1 MRERHGST
9 PVIVQRIRQDGKGHS
24 LHNFSFRCPQC
35 GSRLPSYRPVPMSTI
50 RHLLPC
56 MPTPALFFFDRISRG
71 AIDIATA
78 FRKHGALIVFEPS
91 TQGDRVLFQ
100 EALSV
105 SHIVKVSHEQWAD
118 RGELS
123 PCETNWLLIET
134 LGREGL
140 RFLSRLPLYHS
151 SGWQYVPGFPI
162 SDYKDTAGAGDWCT
176 AGILA
181 CLGTQGA
188 KGLEHVG
195 EREIQDALRQG
206 QLMASWNCG
215 FEGARGGM
223 YVKPRDQLKKLAL
236 GIALPPS
243 TLRLMSRRL
252 RENRLCEGQQ
262 DDTSHAE
269 HPREI
274 CHLM

>member
-1 MRERHGST
+1 MGVHRLSCS
-9 PVIVQRIRQDGKGHS
+9 VSGKTEKGMVCITFHFAVPS
-24 LHNFSFRCPQC
+24 VAAVYLDIALFLCLRSDTYFRAC
-35 GSRLPSYRPVPMSTI
+35 
-50 RHLLPC
+50 LLPRC
-56 MPTPALFFFDRISRG
+56 FSS
-71 AIDIATA
+71 TA
-78 FRKHGALIVFEPS
+78 FHAAQSTWPRPSAGMVLLSFLNPLRREIRFSAKKH
-91 TQGDRVLFQ
+91 
-100 EALSV
+100 SV

-123 PCETNWLLIET
+123 PCETNWLLIKT

-162 SDYKDTAGAGDWCT
+162 SNYKDTAGAGDWCT

-181 CLGTQGA
+181 YLGTQGA

-206 QLMASWNCG
+206 QLLASWNCG

-223 YVKPRDQLKKLAL
+223 YVKPRHQLKKLAL
-236 GIALPPS
+236 GIALPPPS
-243 TLRLMSRRL
+243 
-252 RENRLCEGQQ
+252 
-262 DDTSHAE
+262 D
-269 HPREI
+269 
-274 CHLM
+274 